1 MNDVYTTAPVP
12 TLDETY
18 VIGRTQ
24 GIKAE
29 QERIIKLLANRMSE
43 LKLYQSMLA
52 EAPEVWD
59 KRTIYLTLESA
70 IALIKGEK

>member
-1 MNDVYTTAPVP
+1 MTIKERMVARNAREKD
-12 TLDETY
+12 LLKF
-18 VIGRTQ
+18 GRSQ
-24 GIKAE
+24 E
-29 QERIIKLLANRMSE
+29 RERIIKLLADRMSE